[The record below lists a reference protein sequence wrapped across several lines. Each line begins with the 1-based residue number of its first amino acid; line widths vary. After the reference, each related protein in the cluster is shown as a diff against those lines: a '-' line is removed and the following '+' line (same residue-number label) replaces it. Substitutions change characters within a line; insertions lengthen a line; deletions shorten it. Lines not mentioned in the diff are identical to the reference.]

1 MVQFLKGNVKVIRNN
16 LKELELLSGLIIS
29 GMKVKLIFHNLM
41 DKVLNIGLVTKLK
54 LTSTKFIKAIGF

>member
-1 MVQFLKGNVKVIRNN
+1 VVQFLKGNVKVIRNN
-16 LKELELLSGLIIS
+16 LKELELLSGLIKS

-54 LTSTKFIKAIGF
+54 LTSTKLIKAIGF

>member
-16 LKELELLSGLIIS
+16 LKELELLSGLIKS

-54 LTSTKFIKAIGF
+54 LTSTKLIKAIGF

>member
-16 LKELELLSGLIIS
+16 LKELELLSGLMIS
-29 GMKVKLIFHNLM
+29 GMKVKLIFHNHM